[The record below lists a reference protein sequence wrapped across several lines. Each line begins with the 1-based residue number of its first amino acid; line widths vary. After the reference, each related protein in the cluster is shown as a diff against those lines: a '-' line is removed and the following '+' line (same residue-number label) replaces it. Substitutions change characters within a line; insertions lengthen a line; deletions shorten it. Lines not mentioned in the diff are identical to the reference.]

1 MYPTMLAC
9 AAERYPRGGAWL
21 MGLMGFAGGIAVQFV
36 LPQMG
41 AIFDA
46 AKIEAAGGIDALAQ
60 LSGPALDE
68 VVRYASIQS
77 FQSVSVVPLIL
88 LPIFGFIWWRERNQ
102 RR

>member
-1 MYPTMLAC
+1 
-9 AAERYPRGGAWL
+9 

-46 AKIEAAGGIDALAQ
+46 AKIEAAGGIYALAQ

-77 FQSVSVVPLIL
+77 FQSVSVIPLIL
-88 LPIFGFIWWRERNQ
+88 LPIFGFIWWRERGQ
-102 RR
+102 RKE